1 MDSDGSWGLCW
12 ASMPTVANH
21 CLQGVELVT
30 SVSLPFTRVSL
41 GPVTQWFYQEHVDLN
56 SITSSQV
63 RPWCLQTSLRYFS
76 HPGYSSFFSSFL
88 RSWFYYF
95 FPEGQM
101 FLWAYLLPE
110 FGSPRVCSL
119 RTLILFPNIRLFL
132 SPHVHLPLSS
142 QTKTCSF
149 SLEMFLN
156 C

>member
-1 MDSDGSWGLCW
+1 MDSNGSWGLCW

-21 CLQGVELVT
+21 CLQGVESVT

-41 GPVTQWFYQEHVDLN
+41 GSVTQWFYQEHVDLN
-56 SITSSQV
+56 SITILPGEALVS
-63 RPWCLQTSLRYFS
+63 PNFIKILFTSWIFLFL
-76 HPGYSSFFSSFL
+76 FSFL
-88 RSWFYYF
+88 RSWFYCF

-101 FLWAYLLPE
+101 FLCAYLQPE